1 MISVV
6 ICNVDP
12 AKLAAVTASYAERM
26 ADEPYEIVAIHDAR
40 SLCEGYNRGL
50 ARAAGDLIVFSHDD
64 VEILTPD
71 LGGTLRRHLADW
83 DVVGVAG
90 TTRLS
95 GMGWATAGI
104 EYACGAVAGGTDG
117 DYELQLMGA
126 PARVA
131 GGIVA
136 LDGVFFAARRDVAR
150 FVGFDASTFD
160 GWHGYDTDFTFRC
173 HLSGYRI
180 AVCLDL
186 MLIHFSKANVDAA
199 WLEYDARFR
208 RKHGALLASGGK
220 WLDVRKRLR
229 TRQEIVAAYDFD
241 ELQRLT
247 VAVRARA
254 GASSYRISAA

>member
-26 ADEPYEIVAIHDAR
+26 AGEPHEIVVIHDAR
-40 SLCEGYNRGL
+40 SLCDGYNRGL

-71 LGGTLRRHLADW
+71 LGGTLRRHFADW

-95 GMGWATAGI
+95 GMGWASSGI
-104 EYACGAVAGGTDG
+104 EYACGAVTHGTPG

-136 LDGVFFAARRDVAR
+136 LDGVFFATRRDVAHA
-150 FVGFDASTFD
+150 VGFDASTFD

-186 MLIHFSKANVDAA
+186 MLIHFSKGHVDAA

-208 RKHGALLASGGK
+208 RKHRALLAPPGK

-229 TRQEIVAAYDFD
+229 TREEVVAAYDFD
-241 ELQRLT
+241 ELHRLT
-247 VAVRARA
+247 EAVRARA
-254 GASSYRISAA
+254 GGAPQRETS